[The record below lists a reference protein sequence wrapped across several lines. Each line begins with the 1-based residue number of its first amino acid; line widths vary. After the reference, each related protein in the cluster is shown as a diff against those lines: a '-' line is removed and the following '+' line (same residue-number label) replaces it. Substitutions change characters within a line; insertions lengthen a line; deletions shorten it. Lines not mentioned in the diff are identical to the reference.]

1 MHLWPDVQTQS
12 KGGSSVMDYIRTEAN
27 GQLCFTQSTEFLLI
41 PSCLYGFHNTST
53 VDKTAKSGRRVF
65 CFCGEMD
72 LPEEERLC
80 TCGCKMHINAGP
92 DIKLRHLPFG
102 GDLSSL
108 VFPHNQLRCP
118 KCGATKS
125 QYISFKA
132 EKHRITDALYQYT
145 RDLLSHGTYTNK
157 QVAEITG
164 LGENTVKAIDKKRLQ
179 ELYTT
184 DGGKKLIK
192 PEKQAKYLGIDEF
205 KLHNGYRYATHIIDL
220 ETGHILWIQNGKK
233 KQVVY
238 DFIEHVGME
247 WMDGVEAV
255 ACDMN
260 SDFEEAFEEMCP
272 WIQPVFDYFHIVK
285 NYNDKVVSE
294 VRKEEQHRLYE
305 EGNVS
310 AARALKKTRH
320 ILMSN
325 RSTLQK
331 KDEDA
336 ESERVIHKGSQL
348 FKTEDIKRK
357 QGYEAK
363 YDALLNENKLLF
375 TLDLIKEKL
384 SAAYAMSDELQM
396 AKEITDIMDICKA
409 TGNEHLLWF
418 HRLLDKHF
426 EGIIAH
432 ATYKISAG
440 KIEGINQKIK
450 TLRRHG
456 YGYPDDEYFFL
467 KIMDASRKEYVRNQP
482 SHKICD

>member
-1 MHLWPDVQTQS
+1 
-12 KGGSSVMDYIRTEAN
+12 
-27 GQLCFTQSTEFLLI
+27 
-41 PSCLYGFHNTST
+41 
-53 VDKTAKSGRRVF
+53 
-65 CFCGEMD
+65 
-72 LPEEERLC
+72 
-80 TCGCKMHINAGP
+80 
-92 DIKLRHLPFG
+92 
-102 GDLSSL
+102 
-108 VFPHNQLRCP
+108 
-118 KCGATKS
+118 
-125 QYISFKA
+125 
-132 EKHRITDALYQYT
+132 
-145 RDLLSHGTYTNK
+145 
-157 QVAEITG
+157 
-164 LGENTVKAIDKKRLQ
+164 
-179 ELYTT
+179 
-184 DGGKKLIK
+184 
-192 PEKQAKYLGIDEF
+192 
-205 KLHNGYRYATHIIDL
+205 
-220 ETGHILWIQNGKK
+220 
-233 KQVVY
+233 
-238 DFIEHVGME
+238 ME

-310 AARALKKTRH
+310 AARALKKTRY

-482 SHKICD
+482 SHRICD

>member
-1 MHLWPDVQTQS
+1 
-12 KGGSSVMDYIRTEAN
+12 MDYIRVDAD
-27 GQLCFTQSTEFLLI
+27 GQLTLTQSTEFLFL
-41 PSCLYGFHNTST
+41 PSCLYGFHNTETT
-53 VDKTAKSGRRVF
+53 VETAISGRTVY
-65 CFCGEMD
+65 CFVGTLD
-72 LPEEERLC
+72 IPEVERLC
-80 TCGCKMHINAGP
+80 SCGCRMHINTSP
-92 DIKLRHLPFG
+92 DIYLRHINIG
-102 GDLSSL
+102 RDLSTL
-108 VFPHNQLRCP
+108 KFPHNQLRCP

-132 EKHRITDALYQYT
+132 DGHLITRTLHQYT
-145 RDLLSHGTYTNK
+145 CELLASGTYTNK
-157 QVAEITG
+157 EVSEITG
-164 LGENTVKAIDKKRLQ
+164 LGKNVVKEIDKKRLQ
-179 ELYTT
+179 DIYTT
-184 DGGKKLIK
+184 DNGKKLIT
-192 PEKQAKYLGIDEF
+192 PEKQARFLGIDEF
-205 KLHNGYRYATHIIDL
+205 KLHNGHRYATHIIDL
-220 ETGHILWIQNGKK
+220 ESGHVLWIQNGKK

-238 DFIEHVGME
+238 DFIEHVGMD

-260 SDFEEAFEEMCP
+260 SDFEEAFEEKCS

-285 NYNDKVVSE
+285 NFNDKVVSE
-294 VRKEEQHRLYE
+294 VRKDEQRRLYE
-305 EGNVS
+305 EGNTE
-310 AARALKKTRH
+310 AARALKKTRY

-336 ESERVIHKGSQL
+336 ASERIIHKGSPL

-357 QGYEAK
+357 AGYEAK
-363 YDALLNENKLLF
+363 YDALLQENKTLF

-384 SAAYAMSDELQM
+384 SAAYALTDEPKM
-396 AKEITDIMDICKA
+396 AEAIIDIIDICKA
-409 TGNEHLLWF
+409 TGNKHLLWF
-418 HRLLDKHF
+418 GKLLDTHF

-467 KIMDASRKEYVRNQP
+467 KIMDISRKEYVRNP
-482 SHKICD
+482 SSHRISD

>member
-1 MHLWPDVQTQS
+1 
-12 KGGSSVMDYIRTEAN
+12 MDYIRVDAD
-27 GQLCFTQSTEFLLI
+27 GQLTLTQSTEFLFL
-41 PSCLYGFHNTST
+41 PSCLYGFHNTETT
-53 VDKTAKSGRRVF
+53 VETAISGRTVY
-65 CFCGEMD
+65 CFVGTLD
-72 LPEEERLC
+72 IPEVERLC
-80 TCGCKMHINAGP
+80 SCGCRMHINTSP
-92 DIKLRHLPFG
+92 EIYLRHINIG
-102 GDLSSL
+102 RDLSTL
-108 VFPHNQLRCP
+108 KFPHNQLRCP

-132 EKHRITDALYQYT
+132 DGHLITKILHQYT
-145 RDLLSHGTYTNK
+145 CDLLASGTYTNK
-157 QVAEITG
+157 EVAELTG
-164 LGENTVKAIDKKRLQ
+164 LGKNVVKEIDKKRLQ
-179 ELYTT
+179 DIYTT
-184 DGGKKLIK
+184 DNGKKLIT
-192 PEKQAKYLGIDEF
+192 PEKQARFLGIDEF
-205 KLHNGYRYATHIIDL
+205 KLHNGHRYATHIIDL
-220 ETGHILWIQNGKK
+220 ESGHVLWIQNGKK

-238 DFIEHVGME
+238 DFIEHVGMD

-260 SDFEEAFEEMCP
+260 SDFEEAFEEKCS

-285 NYNDKVVSE
+285 NFNDKVVSE
-294 VRKEEQHRLYE
+294 VRKDEQRRLYE
-305 EGNVS
+305 EGNTE
-310 AARALKKTRH
+310 AARALKKTRY

-336 ESERVIHKGSQL
+336 ASERIIHKGSHL

-357 QGYEAK
+357 AGYEAK
-363 YDALLNENKLLF
+363 YDALLQENKTLF

-384 SAAYAMSDELQM
+384 SAAYALTDEPKM
-396 AKEITDIMDICKA
+396 AEAIIDIIDICKA
-409 TGNEHLLWF
+409 TGNKHLLWF
-418 HRLLDKHF
+418 GKLLDTHF

-467 KIMDASRKEYVRNQP
+467 KIMDISRKEYVRNP
-482 SHKICD
+482 SSHRISD

>member
-1 MHLWPDVQTQS
+1 
-12 KGGSSVMDYIRTEAN
+12 MDYIRVDAD
-27 GQLCFTQSTEFLLI
+27 GQLTLTQSTEFLYV
-41 PSCLYGFHNTST
+41 PSCLYGFHNTETT
-53 VDKTAKSGRRVF
+53 VGITKSGRTVY
-65 CFCGEMD
+65 CFGGTLD
-72 LPEEERLC
+72 IPEEERRC
-80 TCGCKMHINAGP
+80 SCGFRMHINTSP
-92 DIKLRHLPFG
+92 DIYLRHFNLG
-102 GDLSSL
+102 RDLSAL
-108 VFPHNQLRCP
+108 RFPHNQLRCP

-132 EKHRITDALYQYT
+132 DGHLITRTLHQYT
-145 RDLLSHGTYTNK
+145 CELLASGTYTNK
-157 QVAEITG
+157 EVSEITG
-164 LGENTVKAIDKKRLQ
+164 LGKNVVKEIDKKRLQ
-179 ELYTT
+179 DIYTT
-184 DGGKKLIK
+184 DNGKKLIT
-192 PEKQAKYLGIDEF
+192 PEKQARFLGIDEF
-205 KLHNGYRYATHIIDL
+205 KLHNGHRYATHIIDL
-220 ETGHILWIQNGKK
+220 ESGHVLWIQNGKK

-238 DFIEHVGME
+238 DFIEHVGMD

-260 SDFEEAFEEMCP
+260 SDFEEAFEEKCS

-285 NYNDKVVSE
+285 NFNDKVVSE
-294 VRKEEQHRLYE
+294 VRKDEQRRLYE
-305 EGNVS
+305 EGNTE
-310 AARALKKTRH
+310 AARALKKTRY

-336 ESERVIHKGSQL
+336 ASERIIHKGSPL

-357 QGYEAK
+357 AGYEAK
-363 YDALLNENKLLF
+363 YDALLQENKTLF

-384 SAAYAMSDELQM
+384 SAAYALTDEPKM
-396 AKEITDIMDICKA
+396 AEAIIDIIDICKA
-409 TGNEHLLWF
+409 TGNKHLLWF
-418 HRLLDKHF
+418 GKLLDTHF

-467 KIMDASRKEYVRNQP
+467 KIMDISRKEYVRNP
-482 SHKICD
+482 SSHRISD